1 MSGLRNRAA
10 DFVLGVRLV
19 LGDRDAPWGRLV
31 LMAVGIA
38 LGTAVLLGGITVPN
52 AVSTLHERV
61 SGRQMPALGDRSP
74 GSVSMLGE
82 TVQENFYDESV
93 TGTKLQQLRPDA
105 PAPPGVDRIP
115 APGELVV
122 SPALRHILESPEGA
136 SLRARMPGHVVGVIG
151 PEGLGGEQ
159 ELFYYSGTD
168 RISPNGSVKA
178 ITDHFGEQPD
188 RSDASHATWV
198 LISLGVCVLLLPVVV
213 FVLSTAR
220 LAEVARQRR
229 LAALRLIGAG
239 KRQVRRIA
247 AGENLVGAVM
257 GVLFGWTTYLLAR
270 DMLVRYTPI
279 TGTYFPSD
287 LQPVWWSALLVTLG
301 VPVVTVGIVLLSL
314 RSTVMDPLGVVRG
327 RPSKR
332 RRLWWRLVPPVVGVA
347 GIVASGAL
355 SSTSVD
361 SVYYTVLLG
370 CSMALSLLTVPLLL
384 PWLVEI
390 TGGKATGG
398 PVAWQLALRRL
409 QANGGAAARS
419 VSTVAVVVTGVVA
432 LQTMLAPGVS
442 GFATR
447 DGDRRD
453 LSVSGQ
459 QRESG
464 PSAMAAA
471 IDEIT
476 SLPGVESAGGGQ
488 SFLLRGGDNVSV
500 SVADC
505 ARIERLSPVRD
516 CRDGDLFVVRGERDA
531 ALAPGTSWDVSDSAV
546 GAPEGRWTLGP
557 MRELPDGADRNLASG
572 SALLAT
578 PAAAAEVPQHSRS
591 ANIDVDVAADA
602 PPQVIEQVRTI
613 AAAWFDEST
622 AYHTYGSVSGEE
634 LAQNLVRYASL
645 LGGLLTVLLVGS
657 SLLVSAVE
665 QIQDGAR
672 PMAVLGAVGAPRSTL
687 MWSAFLQNA
696 VPLALAIGLAV
707 PSGLV
712 LGWITSGAMGGDLAI
727 DLPGMG
733 LVIGVAVVLVL
744 VVTALTA
751 STISRVLRPEELRT
765 G

>member
-1 MSGLRNRAA
+1 MSGLRSRAA

-38 LGTAVLLGGITVPN
+38 LGTAVLLAGVTLPN
-52 AVSTLHERV
+52 AMYNLHERI
-61 SGRQMPALGDRSP
+61 SDRQMPALMEQPS

-82 TVQENFYDESV
+82 TVSESFYEDSI
-93 TGTKLQQLRPDA
+93 TGMKLQQLRPDA
-105 PAPPGVDRIP
+105 PLPPGVDRNP
-115 APGELVV
+115 QPGELVV
-122 SPALRHILESPEGA
+122 SPALRQILDSPQGA
-136 SLRARMPGHVVGVIG
+136 SLRERMPGRVIGLIG

-159 ELFYYSGTD
+159 ELYYYAGAE
-168 RISPNGSVKA
+168 RISPKDSAKA
-178 ITDHFGEQPD
+178 VTDHFGEQPD
-188 RSDASHATWV
+188 WNDTAQVVWV
-198 LISLGVCVLLLPVVV
+198 LVSLGICVLLLPVVV

-239 KRQVRRIA
+239 KRQIRRIA
-247 AGENLVGAVM
+247 AGENLVGAVL
-257 GVLFGWTTYLLAR
+257 GVLFGWTIYLLAR
-270 DMLVRYTPI
+270 DLLVRYTPI
-279 TGTYFPSD
+279 AGTYFPSD

-332 RRLWWRLVPPVVGVA
+332 RRVWWRLVPPVVGVA
-347 GIVASGAL
+347 GIVVAGVL

-370 CSMALSLLTVPLLL
+370 SSMALSLLTVPLLL
-384 PWLVEI
+384 PWLVEA
-390 TGGKATGG
+390 TGGRAAGG

-409 QANGGAAARS
+409 QVNGGAAARS

-432 LQTMLAPGVS
+432 LQTMLAPGID
-442 GFATR
+442 GFSSN

-453 LSVSGQ
+453 LSVNGQ

-464 PSAMAAA
+464 WHGTVQAM
-471 IDEIT
+471 DEIT
-476 SLPGVESAGGGQ
+476 ALPGVESAVGHE
-488 SFLLRGGDNVSV
+488 SFALRGSDALSV
-500 SVADC
+500 SLADC
-505 ARIERLSPVRD
+505 AWIERLSRIQD
-516 CRDGDLFVVRGERDA
+516 CRDGDVFALQPGVA
-531 ALAPGTSWDVSDSAV
+531 AAKPGTTWEVIDTG
-546 GAPEGRWTLGP
+546 GAPSGTWTVGP
-557 MRELPDGADRNLASG
+557 VRELPGRVDSNPVSNGQ
-572 SALLAT
+572 LLAT
-578 PAAAAEVPQHSRS
+578 PAAAAGVPPGVRTVSL
-591 ANIDVDVAADA
+591 DVDVADDA
-602 PPQVIEQVRTI
+602 PPQLIEQVRTI
-613 AAAWFDEST
+613 SAAWFDEST
-622 AYHTYGSVSGEE
+622 VYSTHGSVAGAEM
-634 LAQNLVRYASL
+634 AQNLFRYASL

-707 PSGLV
+707 PSGLA
-712 LGWITSGAMGGDLAI
+712 LGWITSGVMGGDLAI

>member
-1 MSGLRNRAA
+1 MSGLRGRAA
-10 DFVLGVRLV
+10 DFVLGIRLV
-19 LGDRDAPWGRLV
+19 LGDRDAPWGRLA

-38 LGTAVLLGGITVPN
+38 LGTAVLLAGVTLPN
-52 AVSTLHERV
+52 AVSTLHERL
-61 SGRQMPALGDRSP
+61 SNRQMPALAEQAP
-74 GSVSMLGE
+74 GAVSMRGE
-82 TVQENFYDESV
+82 AVSESFYEASFTGVQ
-93 TGTKLQQLRPDA
+93 LQQLRPDA
-105 PAPPGVDRIP
+105 PVPPGVERIP

-122 SPALRHILESPEGA
+122 SPALRQILDSPEGA
-136 SLRARMPGHVVGVIG
+136 SLRERMPGHVIGLIG
-151 PEGLGGEQ
+151 PEGLGGER
-159 ELFYYSGTD
+159 ELFYYAGAEH
-168 RISPNGSVKA
+168 ISPGGSAKA
-178 ITDHFGEQPD
+178 VTDHFGEQPGWD
-188 RSDASHATWV
+188 GMAQSVWMMM
-198 LISLGVCVLLLPVVV
+198 SLGMCVLLLPVVV

-239 KRQVRRIA
+239 KRQIRRIA

-257 GVLFGWTTYLLAR
+257 GVLFGWTIYLLGR
-270 DMLVRYTPI
+270 DLLVRYTTI
-279 TGTYFPSD
+279 DGTYFPAD
-287 LQPVWWSALLVTLG
+287 LWPVWWSALLVTLG
-301 VPVVTVGIVLLSL
+301 VPVVTVGIVVLSL

-332 RRLWWRLVPPVVGVA
+332 RRVWWRLIPPVVGVA
-347 GIVASGAL
+347 GIVVSGVL
-355 SSTSVD
+355 SSTSVE
-361 SVYYTVLLG
+361 SVYDTALLG

-390 TGGKATGG
+390 TGGRATGG

-409 QANGGAAARS
+409 QVNGGAAARS

-442 GFATR
+442 GLSR
-447 DGDRRD
+447 YDGDRRD
-453 LSVSGQ
+453 LSISGQ
-459 QRESG
+459 LRDSEPPG
-464 PSAMAAA
+464 VTAA

-476 SLPGVESAGGGQ
+476 ALPGVESARGDQ
-488 SFLLRGGDNVSV
+488 SFTLRGDSPAFVNVV
-500 SVADC
+500 DC
-505 ARIERLSPVRD
+505 ARIERLSRVQD
-516 CRDGDLFVVRGERDA
+516 CRDGDVFVAETQRGP
-531 ALAPGTSWDVSDSAV
+531 APTSGTTWEVGDTG
-546 GAPEGRWTLGP
+546 GAPQATWTVGP
-557 MRELPDGADRNLASG
+557 VRELPDGADRELTSG
-572 SALLAT
+572 WRLLAT
-578 PAAAAEVPQHSRS
+578 PAAVAGVPQGSRS
-591 ANIDVDVAADA
+591 VTIEAAVAADA

-613 AAAWFDEST
+613 SAAWFDEST
-622 AYHTYGSVSGEE
+622 VYHTHGSVSGAETAE
-634 LAQNLVRYASL
+634 NLFRYATL

-657 SLLVSAVE
+657 SLLVSAIE

-687 MWSAFLQNA
+687 MWSAFLQNV

-707 PSGLV
+707 PSGLA
-712 LGWITSGAMGGDLAI
+712 LGWITSAVLTDTGLAI